1 MWLHKIGFLLFAASL
16 LFGFS
21 NANDFIC
28 GCYAKK
34 RFLKRLWV
42 HIHKSLKTM
51 FVVKNT
57 FFVSLSSR
65 QNLIFTKFPEKF
77 LRSFLTNFQMG
88 HARPLLRS
96 IVFFKKNGPSSAS
109 FSFNFV
115 FSNKHYNFYNK
126 YMWINVM
133 TIQYTALGFEPTT
146 FGTRVSS
153 HNH

>member
-96 IVFFKKNGPSSAS
+96 IVFFKKKGHPRPLFHLISS
-109 FSFNFV
+109 FQTN
-115 FSNKHYNFYNK
+115 
-126 YMWINVM
+126 I
-133 TIQYTALGFEPTT
+133 TIFTT
-146 FGTRVSS
+146 
-153 HNH
+153 NICE